1 MTGGE
6 ITGGAHDGLAFDT
19 ALDVVAVAVLTAS
32 GGSII
37 GSLSIRRDADALS
50 TAEVIDDA
58 LVSMATDIMEP
69 QP

>member
-37 GSLSIRRDADALS
+37 GSLSIRRDAEPDMAII
-50 TAEVIDDA
+50 ADA